1 MKMRSKLL
9 LTGCV
14 AFAAAAAVP
23 EQMAA
28 QRADAGGVPSR
39 PRADS
44 VLVSAAWLEPRLQD
58 RDLVVI
64 FAGAKNDYD
73 TGHVPGARHL
83 PSTAFTAQ
91 AHDAGHEP
99 TLMTE
104 LPPLARLDS
113 ALEAIGVSNRSRIV
127 IYGGATTAAR
137 LYVTLDHAGLAARTS
152 ILDGGMVAWREAG
165 KPISQELPAIDRG
178 ALTLS
183 PRADVIAD
191 LATIRSATNGSGAAI
206 LDARLPQFYSGAS
219 AGQMPRAGHIP
230 TAKNLP
236 YTELLTRGTTFRDI
250 AALQALFTTAGVA
263 PGQPVITYCH
273 IGMQASVL
281 YVAARA
287 AGYDARMYDGSF
299 DEWSR
304 RSELPVVKVAIP

>member
-1 MKMRSKLL
+1 MRSNLL
-9 LTGCV
+9 LTGCIV
-14 AFAAAAAVP
+14 LAAIAAVP
-23 EQMAA
+23 APMSA
-28 QRADAGGVPSR
+28 QRAEGAGAPARG
-39 PRADS
+39 RADT
-44 VLVSAAWLEPRLQD
+44 VLVSAAWLEPRLQE

-73 TGHVPGARHL
+73 GGHIPGARHL

-91 AHDAGHEP
+91 SHDAGHES

-113 ALEAIGVSNRSRIV
+113 ALEAIGVSNQSRIV
-127 IYGGATTAAR
+127 IYGGTTAAAR
-137 LYVTLDHAGLAARTS
+137 LYVTLDHAGLGARSS
-152 ILDGGMVAWREAG
+152 ILDGGMVAWRDAG
-165 KPISQELPAIDRG
+165 KAVSQDMPAIERG
-178 ALTLS
+178 TVTLV
-183 PRADVIAD
+183 PRTDVIAD
-191 LATIRSATNGSGAAI
+191 LATIRAATTASGTAI
-206 LDARLPQFYSGAS
+206 LDARLPEFYSGAS

-250 AALQALFTTAGVA
+250 TALQALFTTAGVA